1 MNCRQYLGAR
11 ASPGG
16 NLPLRDR
23 RSHWARGTGG
33 YGGQTLPTPARI
45 PCYHFRFLQQVELVP
60 TSADALRTQ
69 SNLNSFEKCK
79 LHNVI
84 LSCWASY

>member
-1 MNCRQYLGAR
+1 MNCRQYLGPEPHREGICPSGTEEVTGHEAR
-11 ASPGG
+11 A
-16 NLPLRDR
+16 
-23 RSHWARGTGG
+23 AT
-33 YGGQTLPTPARI
+33 GGQTLPTPARI

>member
-1 MNCRQYLGAR
+1 MLMFMNCRQYLGAR

-33 YGGQTLPTPARI
+33 YRGANAAHTSKDTVLSLPVSPAG
-45 PCYHFRFLQQVELVP
+45 
-60 TSADALRTQ
+60 
-69 SNLNSFEKCK
+69 
-79 LHNVI
+79 
-84 LSCWASY
+84 